1 MKKIFNPG
9 NKSVWECVED
19 GDLDEITFHIEN
31 GLDLNAKKSFFNRK
45 SLIERAADKE
55 HWPIVAYL
63 LERGAATT
71 PSILFKMKMA
81 PLYTFCRIGSFE
93 AVKMLL
99 NDNADIEEKNN
110 YNWTPL
116 HVASLNG
123 HSEVVKLLLDKKA
136 DIEAKQKDEG
146 TPLHLASQNGHLEV
160 VKLLLDKK
168 ADIEAKTNL
177 GHTPLHLASEKGH
190 SEVVKLL
197 QLQFKMSIPNF

>member
-81 PLYTFCRIGSFE
+81 PLHTFCRIGSFE

-99 NDNADIEEKNN
+99 NEDTDIEEKNN
-110 YNWTPL
+110 YNWTSL
-116 HVASLNG
+116 HVASWNG

-136 DIEAKQKDEG
+136 DIEAKQKDEW
-146 TPLHLASQNGHLEV
+146 TPLHIASQNGH
-160 VKLLLDKK
+160 
-168 ADIEAKTNL
+168 
-177 GHTPLHLASEKGH
+177 
-190 SEVVKLL
+190 
-197 QLQFKMSIPNF
+197 